1 MKYKHLIIKRVIIL
15 VMLLFTLIVLELTLG
30 TVNIDLI
37 RAIVDFNSLD
47 GIILESRII
56 RTATSIFVG
65 ASCGLIGLGI
75 QTLFKNPLAGP
86 TTLGINSGASLG
98 VGLFYLI
105 PNLSLNF
112 DWFGLGFFAILGAL
126 TFLFTLILAA
136 GKALNL
142 TFVLIIGL
150 LLSYASYAVL
160 EVILQISDSVA
171 IKSYVF
177 WGMGS
182 FTRVTISSFLILAAI
197 SITGFLVVKKYA
209 TWLNIYAL
217 GDNEL
222 KLLTQKSITFNKRL
236 LLIVFGVWTGVI
248 TCMVGPIAFVGI
260 VVPNVLK
267 ILIKSSNMNKLLP
280 LTCLFGAI
288 IVLLADLISRGAIG
302 GFVLPINAVLS
313 VLGVPIIIYFL
324 VKRIS
329 GVRG

>member
-1 MKYKHLIIKRVIIL
+1 MRTKRVIIL
-15 VMLLFTLIVLELTLG
+15 VILFLALIVLELILG
-30 TVNIDLI
+30 SVDIDIIKGFL
-37 RAIVDFNSLD
+37 DFKTLD
-47 GIILESRII
+47 GLILESRIL
-56 RTATSIFVG
+56 RVATSIFVG

-105 PNLSLNF
+105 PSVSLHF
-112 DWFGLGFFAILGAL
+112 EWFGLGFFAILGAL
-126 TFLFTLILAA
+126 TFLFLLILVA
-136 GKALNL
+136 GRSLNL

-160 EVILQISDSVA
+160 EVLLQFSDSVA

-182 FTRVTISSFLILAAI
+182 FNRSSISTVLILGTVCLGGLFVMI
-197 SITGFLVVKKYA
+197 KYSN
-209 TWLNIYAL
+209 WLNIYSL

-222 KLLTQKSITFNKRL
+222 KLLTKKSITFNKRL
-236 LLIVFGVWTGVI
+236 LLVVFGIWIGVI
-248 TCMVGPIAFVGI
+248 TSIVGPIAFVGI

-267 ILIKSSNMNKLLP
+267 MLIKSSNVSTLLP
-280 LTCLFGAI
+280 LICLFGAI
-288 IVLLADLISRGAIG
+288 IVLLADLIARGAIG

-329 GVRG
+329 GVRS

>member
-1 MKYKHLIIKRVIIL
+1 
-15 VMLLFTLIVLELTLG
+15 MLLVALIVLELVLG
-30 TVNIDLI
+30 TVDIDIIKGVL
-37 RAIVDFNSLD
+37 DFNTLD
-47 GIILESRII
+47 GTILESRII
-56 RTATSIFVG
+56 RVATSVFVG

-105 PNLSLNF
+105 PSFSLHF
-112 DWFGLGFFAILGAL
+112 EWLGLGFFAIIGAL
-126 TFLFTLILAA
+126 TFLFLLILVA
-136 GKALNL
+136 GKSLNL

-150 LLSYASYAVL
+150 LLSYGSYAVL
-160 EVILQISDSVA
+160 EVLLQFSDSVA

-182 FTRVTISSFLILAAI
+182 FNRSSISSVLILAI
-197 SITGFLVVKKYA
+197 VSFTGFLVMRKYA
-209 TWLNIYAL
+209 TWLNIYSL

-236 LLIVFGVWTGVI
+236 LLVVFGIWIGVI
-248 TCMVGPIAFVGI
+248 TSIVGPIAFVGI

-267 ILIKSSNMNKLLP
+267 MLIKSSNVSTLLP

-288 IVLLADLISRGAIG
+288 IVLLADLIARGAIG

-329 GVRG
+329 GVRS